1 MLNILQEIIN
11 IQPDEDIIAL
21 LLVEEVVIAHFLCA
35 CIATYR
41 SFVLS
46 FSLQSACGGIFLNT
60 CRYVPCR
67 PSHSTRP
74 TCTCNM
80 CDCIIH
86 HYSSRSNSFARSI
99 FLHLSFHAIHLFEN
113 VNLFIFL
120 KKVQIAISLLERVD
134 NSTNHF
140 LQSMD
145 STACWRAR
153 SYVGF

>member
-1 MLNILQEIIN
+1 MRTSLLFQKKK
-11 IQPDEDIIAL
+11 L
-21 LLVEEVVIAHFLCA
+21 LLPTFCVAA

-99 FLHLSFHAIHLFEN
+99 FLHLSFHVIHLFEN
-113 VNLFIFL
+113 VNLFLFL
-120 KKVQIAISLLERVD
+120 KKVQIAISLLEKVD
-134 NSTNHF
+134 NATNHF
-140 LQSMD
+140 FTFHGFHCLL
-145 STACWRAR
+145 ARAILC
-153 SYVGF
+153 GFLIEMTQNG